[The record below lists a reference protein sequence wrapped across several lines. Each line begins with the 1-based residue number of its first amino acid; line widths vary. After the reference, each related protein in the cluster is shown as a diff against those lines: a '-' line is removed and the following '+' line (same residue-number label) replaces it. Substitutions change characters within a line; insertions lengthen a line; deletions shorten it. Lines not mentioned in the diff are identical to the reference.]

1 MCCISFVQFLSKN
14 KEIYPIHPYVFA
26 VDLLEVL
33 NCVTTVLRQHPS
45 AVSLLEISR
54 ILPTNLEQRSGD
66 DITLDQLVHLLLLG
80 SLLVQS

>member
-1 MCCISFVQFLSKN
+1 MQFLGKN
-14 KEIYPIHPYVFA
+14 KEIYPIRPYVFA

-33 NCVTTVLRQHPS
+33 NCVTTVLRQHPTT
-45 AVSLLEISR
+45 VSLLEISR

-66 DITLDQLVHLLLLG
+66 DITLDQFVHLLLLG